1 MPENRK
7 EQEELQRLEEMR
19 RRNLTK
25 EAVIGVLKD
34 IYDPEIPV
42 NIWDLGLIYALEID
56 PEKRSVY
63 ILMTVTA
70 PGCPVAEPLRMMVE
84 DRLRALGF
92 EDVKVE
98 LTFDPPWSIDRMT
111 EEGKEILRA
120 MGYPI

>member
-1 MPENRK
+1 MMNEKNEMK
-7 EQEELQRLEEMR
+7 ELEERMAD
-19 RRNLTK
+19 NLTK
-25 EAVIGVLKD
+25 GAVVRVLRD

-42 NIWDLGLIYALEID
+42 NIWDLGLVYALEID
-56 PEKRSVY
+56 ADRKSVY
-63 ILMTVTA
+63 VLMTVTA
-70 PGCPVAEPLRMMVE
+70 PGCPVAEPLRAMVE